1 MELDNQFINFKIRD
15 KILVC
20 TYQQGLSINQLIAS
34 EIVRKRIAFT
44 GKRKFATLIISR
56 GVVTV
61 DKPARE
67 YLSSVHGTEGLLASA
82 IVVDSAFGSFLG
94 NFFLAVNKTSMP
106 VKLFTSELRAEKW
119 LKKFI
124 V

>member
-1 MELDNQFINFKIRD
+1 MELDSQFINFKIRD

-20 TYQQGLSINQLIAS
+20 TYQQGLSINQFIAS

-56 GVVTV
+56 GVVTI
-61 DKPARE
+61 DKAARE
-67 YLSSVHGTEGLLASA
+67 YLSSVYGTEGLLASA
-82 IVVDSAFGSFLG
+82 IVVDSVFGSFLG

-119 LKKFI
+119 LKQFI